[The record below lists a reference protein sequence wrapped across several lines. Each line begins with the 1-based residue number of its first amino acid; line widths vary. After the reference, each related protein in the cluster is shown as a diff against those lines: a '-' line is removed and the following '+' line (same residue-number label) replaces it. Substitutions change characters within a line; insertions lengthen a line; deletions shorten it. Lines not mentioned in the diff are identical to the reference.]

1 MAANKASERQ
11 KRYDDK
17 NTRFIG
23 LKLNNKTD
31 IDILEQ
37 IEKVDNIQG
46 YIKQAIRE
54 KLRNDGQKTD

>member
-1 MAANKASERQ
+1 MAASKASERQ